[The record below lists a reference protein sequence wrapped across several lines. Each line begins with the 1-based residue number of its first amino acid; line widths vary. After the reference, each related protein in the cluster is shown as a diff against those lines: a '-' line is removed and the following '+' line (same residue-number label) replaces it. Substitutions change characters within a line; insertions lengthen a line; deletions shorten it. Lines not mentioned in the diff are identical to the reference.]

1 MTRIYLAIITVAI
14 CFWACT
20 KRPGNALPTV
30 REVPAAIDSVRKV
43 VKAHPVRPAT
53 SRPPVIVMFAKGSAT
68 LSPADSLRLSR
79 VRGKAI
85 RVTGYASSERGKR
98 PGMVEAAHNYRLSLK
113 RAQAVCK
120 AVLVACTPVAGGET
134 GAISTVLA
142 GNRIAGFIP

>member
-20 KRPGNALPTV
+20 KRPAPITV

-43 VKAHPVRPAT
+43 VKAHPVRPALP
-53 SRPPVIVMFAKGSAT
+53 SHPPVIIMFAKGSAT

-79 VRGKAI
+79 LRGKAI

-98 PGMVEAAHNYRLSLK
+98 KDIVEHANNYRLSLR
-113 RAQAVCK
+113 RAKAVCA
-120 AVLVACTPVAGGET
+120 AVPVPCTAVGGGET
-134 GAISTVLA
+134 SIFGEYAE
-142 GNRIAGFIP
+142 NRIAGFVR